1 MKTYFNPNE
10 LIEMAQRDAEKC
22 VKDIKKEIFEQEF
35 FMEYVS
41 AFTKAFYDYA
51 QISKE
56 YSEIV
61 INQEREEINDAM
73 YCHWQSVSEDM
84 FEEACERIDLLQSN
98 TDES

>member
-1 MKTYFNPNE
+1 MKTYFEPNE
-10 LIEMAQRDAEKC
+10 LIEMAQRHAENC
-22 VKDIKKEIFEQEF
+22 VADINNEIFEQDF

-61 INQEREEINDAM
+61 KENINN
-73 YCHWQSVSEDM
+73 
-84 FEEACERIDLLQSN
+84 
-98 TDES
+98 